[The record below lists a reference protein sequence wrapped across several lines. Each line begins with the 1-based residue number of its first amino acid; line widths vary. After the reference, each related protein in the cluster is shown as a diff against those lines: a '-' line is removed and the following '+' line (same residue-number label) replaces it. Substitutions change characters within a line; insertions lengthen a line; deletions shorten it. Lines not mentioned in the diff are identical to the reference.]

1 MLRWDLIFP
10 YTVPI
15 ILTVVI
21 AFFLASITIKTGRH
35 RRDAQ
40 LFTIYCILQGLEAF
54 NELIDTVSLS
64 PSMSLNLLHFIYL
77 PYVFIVP
84 VALHFIHEILA
95 IKHWFLVIRINY
107 TISLLLMLTVP
118 TSWFVRGTYQ
128 TPQGVEYLTGP
139 GYDFFVIYA
148 GVSLIYAIAL
158 LWSKLKASSHKVRYV
173 LLGMILN
180 AALTLTTAIPTFGIN
195 IYPPGNFGFIP
206 LLFIAYGILEYR
218 LFATT
223 RNWFNRG
230 HYPRLIV
237 MFFWLPVLVF
247 VLFMLAAANTHTRP
261 EFWTAGW
268 RYAIPPVTSLF
279 VCLGLASFCFL
290 KIYRDLSALLLGVF
304 FALLGWLN
312 LNTLCAFILKDAT
325 LVNHIALTTHAFLVA
340 ILPIGLHFVYL
351 LLKRDERRL
360 IYLLYGLSLL
370 LMYLVMTPWY
380 AWPQPY
386 TYSFGYYLHGKWPF
400 NLFGIS
406 GSLATLWACWLL
418 RKSWLVETDS
428 LQKKRI
434 LFVFLGNSVSALL
447 TLGNIPLVNGIDFY
461 PTATWI
467 FIPGLLMAYGMFHHE
482 ILSMNLY
489 TKRRLKGQMVRLGVI
504 LGYFGLFFIILW
516 VVREHSWQHMLTHL
530 NWYVLPPFISVLI
543 CGLLSILALYLG
555 QHTQT
560 SQIFSI
566 ICTIYAFLNT
576 EIFLN
581 NMVNSAEQAL
591 TLSRLSHFFLVLILG
606 LTLHFLFI
614 VFRITT
620 HRWLWKGAYLAG
632 LIMLPLTQTSWY
644 FGTSVKMPW
653 GWYPQGNIAFL
664 FMCLGWLVYTPL
676 AAWLIY
682 RKYHTMKVTEASV
695 GSQWIFPGTLGAG
708 VFTLGNIPGTVGYQI
723 YPLGSLIFIPFLFIA
738 YGLFRHNLQNALQIS
753 RKIVLWSATLSALGL
768 LGVSLKLVF
777 PTNWGVLAYWV
788 VMAMVILGYK
798 VIFHVL
804 NMLLKLFWQGPDHIR
819 HKIPKLNQELSQSR
833 SLKELGSVL
842 ANHLGRLL
850 STRQLSFLVFDAKQQ
865 AYTGWQHT
873 HAEHVFFGS
882 TSTTS
887 EEWCSIPADHAL
899 LEFMED
905 RHLIQQEEWEEWL
918 LTHPASG
925 ADQMRNAWLIVPV
938 FYQETICAL
947 MLLGE
952 KLNGNYYSDAEKNF
966 LAQIG
971 FGLGAHI
978 ENTRLLEGL
987 EHMVEERTRDL
998 EQAQKQ
1004 VMTLYEQSHQHE
1016 LELEHMNQV
1025 LKMVSSTLNL
1035 RDVMD
1040 AVMEGLQTILDF
1052 NQLGI
1057 FLVEPDKKTI
1067 RLADYYGKGAYS
1079 REQAEMIRQISIPL
1093 EQYTSYIANT
1103 ILDKETKYISPITP
1117 TLSDYFFPIDKQM
1130 YDIHPVKA
1138 YLLVPISVQQEVIG
1152 VMVFVQTITPFELN
1166 ESDLQRIERYVP
1178 QVAIAIHNAHLYQE
1192 LKTTQIQLA
1201 GTEKIAAMTR
1211 TFEKFVPRQFLKRLA
1226 VDGMENI
1233 QLGNAESE
1241 ELSILFSDIRD
1252 FTSFSET
1259 LTPQELLNFL
1269 NAYFKRMNNAIHDNY
1284 GFIDKF
1290 IGDAIMALF
1299 DYPEKDPVNSTL
1311 NAVNAAIAMQQA
1323 VQLYNQHRESVGYSP
1338 VRIGIGL
1345 HRGPVVIGTVGGQDR
1360 MDSTVVGDT
1369 VNIAARMEGL
1379 TKYYGASI
1387 IVSRTVRYL
1396 MMEQKHLCFRE
1407 LDWIQ
1412 VKGKTEATGIYE
1424 VFNHDPPHI
1433 LEMKNETRQFFSA
1446 GLFLRYERKW
1456 WDAIKMF
1463 EKSLSVFPEDRAAM
1477 LHIRQCEQL
1486 QARILPENW
1495 NGAVIMDI
1503 K

>member
-1 MLRWDLIFP
+1 MLRWDLVFP

-40 LFTIYCILQGLEAF
+40 LFTIYCILQGLDAF

-64 PSMSLNLLHFIYL
+64 PSMSLNLLHFIYV

-95 IKHWFLVIRINY
+95 IKPRFWLVRISY

-118 TSWFVRGTYQ
+118 TSWFVRETYQ
-128 TPQGVEYLTGP
+128 TPQGVEYLPGP
-139 GYDFFVIYA
+139 GYDFFVIFA
-148 GVSLIYAIAL
+148 GVALIYAIAL
-158 LWSKLKASSHKVRYV
+158 LWSKLKASPHKVRYV
-173 LLGMILN
+173 LLGMVLN
-180 AALTLTTAIPTFGIN
+180 AALTLTTTFPTFGIN
-195 IYPPGNFGFIP
+195 LYPPGNFGFIP
-206 LLFIAYGILEYR
+206 LLFMAYGILEYR

-237 MFFWLPVLVF
+237 TFFWFPVLVF
-247 VLFMLAAANTHTRP
+247 VLFMLIAAKTHTRP

-268 RYAIPPVTSLF
+268 RYAIPPVTSMF

-290 KIYRDLSALLLGVF
+290 RIYRDLSALLLGVF

-325 LVNHIALTTHAFLVA
+325 LVNHISLTTHTFFVT
-340 ILPIGLHFVYL
+340 IIPIGTHFVYL
-351 LLKRDERRL
+351 LLKRPERRL
-360 IYLLYGLSLL
+360 IYLLYGLSLF

-467 FIPGLLMAYGMFHHE
+467 FIPGLLMAYGMFQHE

-489 TKRRLKGQMVRLGVI
+489 TKRRIKGQMVRLAVI
-504 LGYFGLFFIILW
+504 LGYFGLFF
-516 VVREHSWQHMLTHL
+516 
-530 NWYVLPPFISVLI
+530 
-543 CGLLSILALYLG
+543 
-555 QHTQT
+555 
-560 SQIFSI
+560 
-566 ICTIYAFLNT
+566 
-576 EIFLN
+576 
-581 NMVNSAEQAL
+581 
-591 TLSRLSHFFLVLILG
+591 
-606 LTLHFLFI
+606 
-614 VFRITT
+614 
-620 HRWLWKGAYLAG
+620 
-632 LIMLPLTQTSWY
+632 
-644 FGTSVKMPW
+644 
-653 GWYPQGNIAFL
+653 
-664 FMCLGWLVYTPL
+664 
-676 AAWLIY
+676 
-682 RKYHTMKVTEASV
+682 
-695 GSQWIFPGTLGAG
+695 
-708 VFTLGNIPGTVGYQI
+708 TLGNIPGAVGDQI
-723 YPLGSLIFIPFLFIA
+723 YPLGSLIFIPLLFIA
-738 YGLFRHNLQNALQIS
+738 YRLFRHNPQNALQIS

-768 LGVSLKLVF
+768 LGLSLEFAF
-777 PTNWGVLAYWV
+777 PTNRGVLAYGV
-788 VMAMVILGYK
+788 VMALVILGYK
-798 VIFHVL
+798 GIFHVL
-804 NMLLKLFWQGPDHIR
+804 NMLLKLFWQEPDHIR
-819 HKIPKLNQELSQSR
+819 QKIPKLNQELSQSR
-833 SLKELGSVL
+833 SIKDLGSIL
-842 ANHLGRLL
+842 ADHLGRYL
-850 STRQLSFLVFDAKQQ
+850 STRQLSFLVFDATQQ

-873 HAEHVFFGS
+873 HGEHVFFGS
-882 TSTTS
+882 TNTTS
-887 EEWCSIPADHAL
+887 DEWCSIRADHAL
-899 LEFMED
+899 LEFMEN

-925 ADQMRNAWLIVPV
+925 ADQMRKAWLIVPV

-952 KLNGNYYSDAEKNF
+952 KSNGNYYSDVEKNF

-1035 RDVMD
+1035 KDVMD
-1040 AVMEGLQTILDF
+1040 AVMNGLQTILDF

-1057 FLVEPDKKTI
+1057 FLVAPDKKTI

-1079 REQAEMIRQISIPL
+1079 REQAEIIRQITIPL
-1093 EQYTSYIANT
+1093 KQYTSYIANT
-1103 ILDKETKYISPITP
+1103 ILDNETKYISPITP

-1130 YDIHPVKA
+1130 YDVHPVKA

-1152 VMVFVQTITPFELN
+1152 VMAFVQTITPFELN

-1323 VQLYNQHRESVGYSP
+1323 VQLYNQHRQSVGYSP

-1477 LHIRQCEQL
+1477 LHIQQCEQL

-1495 NGAVIMDI
+1495 NGAVIMDL